1 MKYLILLLVLA
12 VLLYFAAFLLE
23 SLVFTAIIY
32 VIFLLFNIPLY
43 FWRLYLCAIVVLG
56 VKKLIFK

>member
-1 MKYLILLLVLA
+1 MLGLLIALG

-32 VIFLLFNIPLY
+32 VIFLLFNIHLY
-43 FWRLYLCAIVVLG
+43 FWRLYLCTIVVLG

>member
-12 VLLYFAAFLLE
+12 VLLYLAAFLLE
-23 SLVFTAIIY
+23 SLVFTAFIY
-32 VIFLLFNIPLY
+32 VIFLLFNIHLY
-43 FWRLYLCAIVVLG
+43 FWQLYLCAIVVLG

>member
-12 VLLYFAAFLLE
+12 VLLYLAAFLLE
-23 SLVFTAIIY
+23 SLVFTAFIY
-32 VIFLLFNIPLY
+32 VIFLLFNIHFY

>member
-32 VIFLLFNIPLY
+32 VIFLLFNIHFY

>member
-1 MKYLILLLVLA
+1 MKYLIILLVLA

-32 VIFLLFNIPLY
+32 VIFLLFNIHLY

-56 VKKLIFK
+56 VEKLIFK